1 MHFEDFAFIIT
12 LGKKAQVY
20 YRSKF
25 ISIKCYPQAE
35 GSMFQNILRSYIL
48 HIFPGQQLAEV
59 ACSDDTRPAYI
70 SHQNTTLIETIDY
83 PMSHPSGTRCE
94 WIITPD
100 NVPEVDQNV
109 S

>member
-1 MHFEDFAFIIT
+1 MNRKNISEGKPLSTSSLYIGTEII
-12 LGKKAQVY
+12 
-20 YRSKF
+20 
-25 ISIKCYPQAE
+25 ISRLRIKW
-35 GSMFQNILRSYIL
+35 SIS
-48 HIFPGQQLAEV
+48 GQQLAEV

-100 NVPEVDQNV
+100 NAPEVDQNV